1 MKIVITAHILLL
13 TIITTVVTNSLV
25 CKLLVNKTIEEIDKI
40 DTAQASISDYERV
53 FDQYMKRQQYIGLT
67 VSHDDLTN
75 IEDCFRELIGSAEV
89 GDNDNIIITKSRL
102 TGALSHLGRLCGINF
117 DSIF

>member
-1 MKIVITAHILLL
+1 MKIVITAHIILLI
-13 TIITTVVTNSLV
+13 IITTVVTNSLV
-25 CKLLVNKTIEEIDKI
+25 CKLLVNKTIEEIDEL
-40 DTAQASISDYERV
+40 DTAQASISDYKRV

-75 IEDCFRELIGSAEV
+75 IEDCFRELIGSAEA
-89 GDNDNIIITKSRL
+89 GDNDNITITKSRL